1 MSHGRLQSCILSR
14 APAQLSCAPANSS
27 HPLGRRAAPP
37 DGSAI
42 SSRPAATPP
51 NPAHP
56 GCGRGHRCQLAT
68 VSAKPLSS
76 WPTLSPPSPST
87 SSSTPCLQTL
97 MMVTAAPAAAA
108 STQAPTQLPCPPRP
122 GAASAQPAPSPP
134 LPAQRRW
141 RQRRAAARWRPRL
154 ASCQRAPAG
163 GPCVWAGFVACP
175 TLACSTL
182 WGHGARHSPC
192 RPPCSLTALQAQA
205 ELPSWL
211 LALQACPPQ
220 PLAVRKPRPGGSR
233 LCAVPGGHLVFTIIQ
248 SFMGLCL
255 VVEIGANKWSPGPDG
270 QGLCAVPGACVCAR
284 VCVLRVK
291 ARTMHYI
298 LSLLRW

>member
-163 GPCVWAGFVACP
+163 VPAPAARRPKAPTWWFATMRCPSRRRVRRGAPAAWPSGPAWQARP
-175 TLACSTL
+175 LL
-182 WGHGARHSPC
+182 W
-192 RPPCSLTALQAQA
+192 LQQALQQ
-205 ELPSWL
+205 
-211 LALQACPPQ
+211 QRRRQ
-220 PLAVRKPRPGGSR
+220 QQRKHP
-233 LCAVPGGHLVFTIIQ
+233 
-248 SFMGLCL
+248 
-255 VVEIGANKWSPGPDG
+255 
-270 QGLCAVPGACVCAR
+270 
-284 VCVLRVK
+284 
-291 ARTMHYI
+291 
-298 LSLLRW
+298 